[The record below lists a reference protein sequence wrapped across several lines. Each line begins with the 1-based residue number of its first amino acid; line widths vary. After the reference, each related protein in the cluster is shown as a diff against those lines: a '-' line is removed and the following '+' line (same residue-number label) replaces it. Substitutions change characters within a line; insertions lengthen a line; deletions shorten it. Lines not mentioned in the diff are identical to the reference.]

1 MTHRR
6 PALFRAMA
14 LTGVLLALGC
24 GARADSQEAK
34 VPPAPTPSAA
44 PTGEPTLNG
53 VDFSP
58 LNAAQKATAMKIFAE
73 QHCNCGCGMDMI
85 TCRTKDQTCPRS
97 PQLAA
102 EAVKLLAQ
110 GKSQDEVVKAV
121 FSAPAPSPAAPAAA
135 AAAPTAPA
143 MVFDVPAGD
152 SYDLG
157 PDTASVTLVSFLD
170 YQ

>member
-1 MTHRR
+1 
-6 PALFRAMA
+6 MA
-14 LTGVLLALGC
+14 LTGVLLTLGC

-34 VPPAPTPSAA
+34 LPPAPTPSAA
-44 PTGEPTLNG
+44 PAGEPTLHG

-58 LNAAQKATAMKIFAE
+58 LTAAQKATAMKIFAE

-97 PQLAA
+97 PELAA
-102 EAVKLLAQ
+102 QTIKLLAA
-110 GKSQDEVVKAV
+110 GKSEAEVVKAV
-121 FSAPAPSPAAPAAA
+121 YTAAPPPAAA
-135 AAAPTAPA
+135 AAAGPTAPE

-157 PDTASVTLVSFLD
+157 PDTAPVTLVSFLD

>member
-1 MTHRR
+1 MTRRR
-6 PALFRAMA
+6 PALFRAITVA
-14 LTGVLLALGC
+14 AVFVTAGC

-34 VPPAPTPSAA
+34 VPPAPAAA
-44 PTGEPTLNG
+44 PAGEPSLHG

-102 EAVKLLAQ
+102 DVVKLLAE

-121 FSAPAPSPAAPAAA
+121 FSAPAPTPAAA
-135 AAAPTAPA
+135 GPTAPE
-143 MVFDVPAGD
+143 MVFDVQPGD
-152 SYDLG
+152 SYSVG
-157 PDTASVTLVSFLD
+157 PNTAAVTLISFLD